1 MFEKEDGKTLE
12 SIFKNSRLML
22 HEIVTSDYEDWV
34 DLNALGEEEKDSIK
48 NILAPNQRLEVVKIT
63 RCKMRQKDVLE
74 IEIGLKNLT
83 IKNKP
88 FEER

>member
-1 MFEKEDGKTLE
+1 MFDKNDKPLE

-22 HEIVTSDYEDWV
+22 HEIVTSEDEDWIN
-34 DLNALGEEEKDSIK
+34 LSALGEEEKDSTK
-48 NILAPNQRLEVVKIT
+48 DILEPNQRLEVVKIT